1 MNVTSYGNVTADSV
15 TQMQAA
21 LAKQPLA
28 VSIEADTRVFQSY
41 SSGVL
46 NNTACGTNLDHAVL
60 TVGWGTDASAGDYWL
75 VKNSWG
81 TTWGE
86 KGYIR
91 LAIVN
96 GAGICGVQMEPET
109 VATN

>member
-1 MNVTSYGNVTADSV
+1 MKS
-15 TQMQAA
+15 A

-28 VSIEADTRVFQSY
+28 VAVDAESSAWNNY

-46 NNTACGTNLDHAVL
+46 DTSRCGTSLDHAVL
-60 TVGWGTDASAGDYWL
+60 VTGWGHDSKSGLDYWM

-81 TTWGE
+81 TRWGD
-86 KGYIR
+86 KGYIK
-91 LAIVN
+91 LAAQAD
-96 GAGICGVQMEPET
+96 GHGICGVQMEPLT